1 MEPWDVKR
9 APQKHATLVF
19 SIFQFNFAE
28 QMEEVAGVGNCG
40 L

>member
-1 MEPWDVKR
+1 MKR
-9 APQKHATLVF
+9 ALQKHATLVF

-28 QMEEVAGVGNCG
+28 QMEEVAGVGNSV